1 MDGKEKH
8 VTSKITKNNI
18 KLKKKETLMERGWWR
33 PQKHPLQNPNKESK
47 SISPHSIQDKIC
59 VHQALWVCMH
69 ETLWGRRPRSNM
81 GLCLGT
87 LVNHI
92 QTTLTNFL
100 FFSFLFFNFPNHHF
114 FNIFFPLISFH
125 KGCLWMCTHHQT
137 YLIPLVGLSTKFLYP
152 INNGV

>member
-69 ETLWGRRPRSNM
+69 ETLRGRRPRSNM

-100 FFSFLFFNFPNHHF
+100 FLFLIFLITIFL
-114 FNIFFPLISFH
+114 IFFPLWFLFI
-125 KGCLWMCTHHQT
+125 KGVYECV
-137 YLIPLVGLSTKFLYP
+137 LITKL
-152 INNGV
+152 IWSHWWV